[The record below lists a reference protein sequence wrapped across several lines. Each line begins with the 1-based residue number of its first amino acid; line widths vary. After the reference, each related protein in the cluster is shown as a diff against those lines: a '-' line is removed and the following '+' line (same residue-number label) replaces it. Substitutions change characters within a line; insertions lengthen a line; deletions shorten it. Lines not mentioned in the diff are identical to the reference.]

1 MPQPPGS
8 IVVPLLSRPQTG
20 VHMDTYAMVFTA
32 ALLTIAM
39 VDTVRARANRGID
52 REDAIY
58 RVLCVYAC
66 AHNDSTLRENAI
78 LLQAAVCSNPECL
91 LEEKDTQA
99 PEHKT
104 YSLSP
109 SS

>member
-1 MPQPPGS
+1 
-8 IVVPLLSRPQTG
+8 
-20 VHMDTYAMVFTA
+20 MDTYAMVFTA

-39 VDTVRARANRGID
+39 VDTVQARANRGID

-58 RVLCVYAC
+58 SVLCVYAC
-66 AHNDSTLRENAI
+66 THNDATLRENAI
-78 LLQAAVCSNPECL
+78 LLHAAVCSNPECIS
-91 LEEKDTQA
+91 EEEDTQA

-104 YSLSP
+104 YSLSL